1 MAGPRQEVLYLPEE
15 LVAERGPVLR
25 RALRGLSDDALAALV
40 RGVDRSCDR
49 LAAGRL
55 FRGSRGGCAVGVML
69 RELEPD
75 VYAVSGPRFWLLHS
89 WRRRVRWYA
98 GLAKQNPRFQHL
110 EWTFDR
116 AAKALWSGGRAGLSQ
131 REAASA
137 IGRWFRDEAVAE
149 LEWRRLAASPTLPAE
164 PVAGRAAAGPGAQRA
179 VAERAAAGPAAAD
192 RLAAGP
198 AAADRGV
205 ARPKAAQRVAA

>member
-1 MAGPRQEVLYLPEE
+1 MDGGGQGVQYLPEE

-25 RALRGLSDDALAALV
+25 RALRGLPDEALAALV
-40 RGVDRSCDR
+40 RGVERSGDR

-116 AAKALWSGGRAGLSQ
+116 AAKALWSGGSGLSQ
-131 REAASA
+131 RKAASA
-137 IGRWFRDEAVAE
+137 IGRWFREEAAAE
-149 LEWRRLAASPTLPAE
+149 LEWRRLAAGPTLPTEPVHSAE
-164 PVAGRAAAGPGAQRA
+164 PSPSAGAAAHDKP
-179 VAERAAAGPAAAD
+179 
-192 RLAAGP
+192 
-198 AAADRGV
+198 
-205 ARPKAAQRVAA
+205 VAA

>member
-1 MAGPRQEVLYLPEE
+1 MAGPRQEVPYLPEE

-25 RALRGLSDDALAALV
+25 RALRGLPDEALDALV
-40 RGVDRSCDR
+40 RGVDRSGDR

-69 RELEPD
+69 RELEPE

-98 GLAKQNPRFQHL
+98 GMAKRNPRFQHL

-116 AAKALWSGGRAGLSQ
+116 AAKALWNGGRSGLSQ

-137 IGRWFRDEAVAE
+137 IGRWFRHEAVAE
-149 LEWRRLAASPTLPAE
+149 LEWRRLAAGATSPAK
-164 PVAGRAAAGPGAQRA
+164 RAAAPASDPAPTQP
-179 VAERAAAGPAAAD
+179 AAGVAAEPAE
-192 RLAAGP
+192 
-198 AAADRGV
+198 
-205 ARPKAAQRVAA
+205 RVAA